1 MGMGRRQQNRQQE
14 FWTGTDALVS
24 VPKHIFYEKLNG
36 LLDEVGFDEF
46 VEQQCEPFY
55 SKYGRD
61 SIPPG
66 RYFRMLLVGY
76 FEEIESQRGIA

>member
-1 MGMGRRQQNRQQE
+1 MGMGRRQQDRQQE
-14 FWTGTDALVS
+14 FWIATDALES

-36 LLDEVGFDEF
+36 LLDEIGFDEF
-46 VEQQCEPFY
+46 VEQLCVPFY

-61 SIPPG
+61 SIPSG

>member
-46 VEQQCEPFY
+46 VEQLCEPF
-55 SKYGRD
+55 
-61 SIPPG
+61 
-66 RYFRMLLVGY
+66 
-76 FEEIESQRGIA
+76 